1 MHSKCQ
7 PQAHL
12 GVRDHPTLPPT
23 ESFQDKKTRRGAIAK
38 ERWKASALALM
49 LLMAAM
55 MISSVSGQSSN
66 STEIQIMI
74 EMGEGVDPVSGEQH
88 SRQSTIFD
96 GVTGEKYITYL
107 KLDANQSAGVRT
119 TIGDLDTLSRP
130 IDYTVMLWFK
140 PQDVAFWG

>member
-12 GVRDHPTLPPT
+12 GVRDHPPLPPS

-55 MISSVSGQSSN
+55 MISSVSGQSLN

-74 EMGEGVDPVSGEQH
+74 EMGEGVDPVSGE
-88 SRQSTIFD
+88 
-96 GVTGEKYITYL
+96 
-107 KLDANQSAGVRT
+107 
-119 TIGDLDTLSRP
+119 
-130 IDYTVMLWFK
+130 
-140 PQDVAFWG
+140 